1 MTEKTIHGQLVALR
15 TGVYT
20 VYVFQDDENNYHM
33 CTKLPNWGS
42 EYSLQ
47 KGDSGFLTMQAFISG
62 EQYYDRKSSTY
73 RTIKYTNVYFKD
85 FIKDTNYAT
94 KDIIL

>member
-1 MTEKTIHGQLVALR
+1 M
-15 TGVYT
+15 YT

-42 EYSLQ
+42 EYRLNM
-47 KGDSGFLTMQAFISG
+47 GDTGFLTVQEFIGG
-62 EQYYDRKSSTY
+62 EKYYDRNTDSY
-73 RTIKYTNVYFKD
+73 QTIKFTNVYFKD
-85 FIKDTNYAT
+85 FIKDSNYET